1 MTSNLK
7 KKLKKLFKSVKFGEP
22 LKKHCTFHIGGSA
35 DIFIEI
41 KELDKDGL
49 FKLKSVI
56 QFLRKNSLK
65 FLVIG
70 SGSNILFAD
79 KGFRGAIIKIS
90 ANKITF
96 NEIPIDRQRQLS
108 SRAQKNSKTKSK
120 SKSKKSK
127 LPKSRQKF
135 QTIIS
140 ADAGV
145 PLSFLIAQ
153 ANKKGFNNFLPLN
166 GIPGT
171 IGGAVRGNAGANNM
185 ETKDALISAKILDFR
200 TGRIDTIQAKD
211 LNFSYRDSLI
221 KKKNH
226 IVLKATFKLEKVKY
240 PAKVLKEIAAYRL
253 ANQPQGFS
261 AGSFFKNPSA
271 KKPAGLLIDQCGLKG
286 HKIGGAK
293 ISEKH
298 ANFIQNAKG
307 KATQK
312 DVLALA
318 ELAKKEVFKR
328 FNLNLE
334 EEVQIVHE
342 STKSL
347 QK

>member
-7 KKLKKLFKSVKFGEP
+7 KELKKLFKSVKFGEP
-22 LKKHCTFHIGGSA
+22 LKKHTTFRIGGPA
-35 DIFIEI
+35 DVFIEI

-49 FKLKSVI
+49 LKLKSII
-56 QFLRKNSLK
+56 QFLRKNKIK

-96 NEIPIDRQRQLS
+96 NEIHIEE
-108 SRAQKNSKTKSK
+108 KSKGKKAKK
-120 SKSKKSK
+120 SKSKKSRTK
-127 LPKSRQKF
+127 PQ
-135 QTIIS
+135 QIVS
-140 ADAGV
+140 ADAGA
-145 PLSFLIAQ
+145 PLSFLIAK
-153 ANKKGFNNFLPLN
+153 ATKKGFNNFLPLN

-185 ETKDALISAKILDFR
+185 ETKDVLISAKILDFR
-200 TGRIDTIQAKD
+200 TGRIDTIQTKD

-261 AGSFFKNPSA
+261 AGSFFKNPTP
-271 KKPAGLLIDQCGLKG
+271 KKSAGLLIDECGLKG

-298 ANFIQNAKG
+298 ANFIQNTKG

>member
-1 MTSNLK
+1 MTSKLK

-22 LKKHCTFHIGGSA
+22 LKRHCTFRIGGPA

-49 FKLKSVI
+49 FKLKSII

-70 SGSNILFAD
+70 GGSNILFAD

-96 NEIPIDRQRQLS
+96 NEIPLDRQRHPALRDKKS
-108 SRAQKNSKTKSK
+108 KGKKSKTK
-120 SKSKKSK
+120 
-127 LPKSRQKF
+127 KSRTKF
-135 QTIIS
+135 QQIIS

-153 ANKKGFNNFLPLN
+153 ANKKGFNNFLPLT

-171 IGGAVRGNAGANNM
+171 VGGAVRGNAGANNM
-185 ETKDALISAKILDFR
+185 ETKNALISAKILDFR
-200 TGRIDTIQAKD
+200 TGRIDTIPVKNLD
-211 LNFSYRDSLI
+211 FSYRDSLI

-240 PAKVLKEIAAYRL
+240 PAKVLKEIAAYRSQ
-253 ANQPQGFS
+253 NQPQGFS
-261 AGSFFKNPSA
+261 AGSFFKNPTA

-286 HKIGGAK
+286 RKIGGAK

-298 ANFIQNAKG
+298 ANFIQNTRG
-307 KATQK
+307 RATQK

-318 ELAKKEVFKR
+318 ELAKKEVQKR
-328 FNLNLE
+328 FNIALE
-334 EEVQIVHE
+334 EEVQIVHK

>member
-7 KKLKKLFKSVKFGEP
+7 KELKKLFKSVKFGEP
-22 LKKHCTFHIGGSA
+22 LKKHTTFHIGGPA

-41 KELDKDGL
+41 KSLDKDGL
-49 FKLKSVI
+49 LKLKSII
-56 QFLRKNSLK
+56 QFLRKNKIK

-96 NEIPIDRQRQLS
+96 NEIPSDRQRQLS
-108 SRAQKNSKTKSK
+108 SRAQKNSKSK
-120 SKSKKSK
+120 SKAKAKAKKSRTK
-127 LPKSRQKF
+127 PQH
-135 QTIIS
+135 IIS

-153 ANKKGFNNFLPLN
+153 ATKKGFNNFLPLA

-240 PAKVLKEIAAYRL
+240 PAKVLKEIAAYRSQ
-253 ANQPQGFS
+253 NQPQGFS